1 MAKLRR
7 KEQRILDRYKDVRA
21 PFKSKSTLDTGYL
34 YIKDE
39 RKARKM
45 DEYKILADEDLV
57 EEDEEAVEDPF
68 GKKARETAAKEAAK
82 NAKDAKK
89 WVITVFNFYSLDF
102 DPNHILEHFG
112 WCFTTKT
119 KMLSYSLKKFQTL
132 TAYLIP

>member
-7 KEQRILDRYKDVRA
+7 KEQRILDRYKEVRA
-21 PFKSKSTLDTGYL
+21 PFKGKSTLDAGYL

-45 DEYKILADEDLV
+45 EEYKILADEDLV

-68 GKKARETAAKEAAK
+68 GRKAKEAAAKEAAK

-102 DPNHILEHFG
+102 GPNHILEHLRS
-112 WCFTTKT
+112 CYTIKMS
-119 KMLSYSLKKFQTL
+119 MLSYCLKIIIT
-132 TAYLIP
+132 

>member
-1 MAKLRR
+1 MHKAQPETRTKLNYSPNELAKLRR

-45 DEYKILADEDLV
+45 EEYKILADEDLV

-89 WVITVFNFYSLDF
+89 
-102 DPNHILEHFG
+102 
-112 WCFTTKT
+112 
-119 KMLSYSLKKFQTL
+119 
-132 TAYLIP
+132 